1 MYLGNI
7 VVSETLS
14 GGTIPTNVGEISVTD
29 YVETIHPTLIIGWE
43 NTKALYPNVSILNK
57 EIKENLYWTFSPH
70 EKRGIFEADLK
81 SFIEKINND
90 LYSNIEII
98 NIDPILYNIKTV
110 EALIKRL
117 ERFSHSFGY
126 LYLNKFYFFY
136 ENKIYHIDL
145 NLLEFI
151 GFDVEILKTFFN
163 GNFKVIGEVEYDV
176 EEKYIPYLYSKDA
189 EQNNT
194 ISDIH
199 KE

>member
-7 VVSETLS
+7 VVSESLS
-14 GGTIPTNVGEISVTD
+14 GNSIPTNVGEVKVVD
-29 YVETIHPTLIIGWE
+29 YNETTYPTLIVGWE
-43 NTKALYPNVSILNK
+43 NTKELYPNASILNK

-70 EKRGIFEADLK
+70 EKRGIFETDLK
-81 SFIEKINND
+81 SFIEKINKD
-90 LYSNIEII
+90 LYSNIQIV

-110 EALIKRL
+110 ETLMARL
-117 ERFSHSFGY
+117 ERFSNSFGY

-151 GFDVEILKTFFN
+151 GFDIETLKTFFN
-163 GNFKVIGEVEYDV
+163 GNFNMIDKVEYDV
-176 EEKYIPYLYSKDA
+176 EEKYIPYLYYKDA

>member
-14 GGTIPTNVGEISVTD
+14 GNTIPTNVGEVKVVD
-29 YVETIHPTLIIGWE
+29 YNETTQPTLIVGWE
-43 NTKALYPNVSILNK
+43 NTKALYPEVSILSK

-70 EKRGIFEADLK
+70 EKRGIFETDLK

-90 LYSNIEII
+90 LYSNIEIV
-98 NIDPILYNIKTV
+98 NIDPVLYNLESEGVLFT
-110 EALIKRL
+110 RL
-117 ERFSHSFGY
+117 ERFSDSFGY

-151 GFDVEILKTFFN
+151 GFNLESVETFLN
-163 GNFKVIGEVEYDV
+163 GNFKMIEGVEYDV
-176 EEKYIPYLYSKDA
+176 DEKFIPYLYSKDA

-194 ISDIH
+194 ISHIH